1 MSDEGLDRVL
11 QQPHP
16 TLPAPSRYRQVTV
29 LAVPAIAEMIL
40 HMGVWAVDTA
50 MLGRLGA
57 VPLSAAGL
65 GGQLY
70 WTLTFVFALGTGAFA
85 LVARSTG
92 AGEPERAR
100 EVTATSIG
108 LAVLLG
114 LTLTIAMWGLGPLV
128 FRAAGI
134 DPAVT
139 TNALVYMRIVSTAA
153 PLLSITWIGGSIIR
167 ATGNTRVPLYITLL
181 VNGLNVVGDY
191 ALIFGRLGFPALGLV
206 GAAWAS
212 AAAQA
217 IGGLLTI
224 AFLAWGPTA
233 ARLRWREMFV
243 WRGTL
248 VRQLARL
255 SAPAGLETL
264 LMDGARAFN
273 LFIIGGLGAVAVAGH
288 QVTTV
293 AESLSFM
300 PGYGVAVAAGII
312 VGQQLGA
319 GRPQDARLGAGAA
332 WQMGTGFMTLAGL
345 AFLIAPAALV
355 GVFTTDGDVVRTAA
369 KLLMIAA
376 IAQPFIATTEIYTG
390 ALRGAGDTRSP
401 LFITAIGAWGVRVP
415 VTVVA
420 IRFLGMSISAAWWA
434 MVSEWVVRSI
444 LVAWAFR
451 RGRWQHI
458 KL

>member
-1 MSDEGLDRVL
+1 MV
-11 QQPHP
+11 
-16 TLPAPSRYRQVTV
+16 
-29 LAVPAIAEMIL
+29 L

-50 MLGRLGA
+50 MVGRLGA

-65 GGQLY
+65 GGQVY
-70 WTLTFVFALGTGAFA
+70 WALTFIFALGTGAFA

-92 AGEPERAR
+92 AGEPERVR

-108 LAVLLG
+108 LALLLG
-114 LTLTIAMWGLGPLV
+114 MTMTMAVWGLGPLI

-134 DPAVT
+134 DPEVT
-139 TNALVYMRIVSTAA
+139 ANALVYMRIVSTAA
-153 PLLSITWIGGSIIR
+153 SMLSISWIGSSIIR

-191 ALIFGRLGFPALGLV
+191 ALIFGRLGFPAYGLV

-212 AAAQA
+212 AAAQV
-217 IGGLLTI
+217 IGGLLTL
-224 AFLAWGPTA
+224 AYLAWGPTT
-233 ARLRWREMFV
+233 ARLRWGDVFV
-243 WRGTL
+243 WRGGL

-264 LMDGARAFN
+264 LMDGARTVNMFV
-273 LFIIGGLGAVAVAGH
+273 IGGLGAVAVAGH

-300 PGYGVAVAAGII
+300 PGYGVAVAAGIV

-319 GRPQDARLGAGAA
+319 GRPAEARQGAGAA
-332 WQMGTGFMTLAGL
+332 WQMGTGFMTIAG
-345 AFLIAPAALV
+345 ACFLIAPAALV
-355 GVFTTDGDVVRTAA
+355 GVFTNDGAVIGAAA
-369 KLLMIAA
+369 KLLIIAA
-376 IAQPFIATTEIYTG
+376 LAQPFIATTEIYTG

-401 LFITAIGAWGVRVP
+401 LFITALGAWGVRVP
-415 VTVVA
+415 VTVIA
-420 IRFLGMSISAAWWA
+420 IRFLGFGISAAWWA
-434 MVSEWVVRSI
+434 MVSEWVIRSI
-444 LVAWAFR
+444 LVTWVFR
-451 RGRWQHI
+451 RGRWQQI

>member
-1 MSDEGLDRVL
+1 MQKTRETPLAADA
-11 QQPHP
+11 
-16 TLPAPSRYRQVTV
+16 APGRYRQVAF
-29 LAVPAIAEMIL
+29 LAIPAIGEMVL

-50 MLGRLGA
+50 MVGRLGA

-108 LAVLLG
+108 LAILLG
-114 LTLTIAMWGLGPLV
+114 LVLTSAIWILGPAV
-128 FRAAGI
+128 FKVAGI

-139 TNALVYMRIVSTAA
+139 ASALVYMRIVSTAA
-153 PLLSITWIGGSIIR
+153 AFLSVSWIGSSIIR
-167 ATGNTRVPLYITLL
+167 ATGNTRVPLVITML
-181 VNGLNVVGDY
+181 VNGLNIVGDY
-191 ALIFGRLGFPALGLV
+191 ALVFGRLGCPALGLA

-212 AAAQA
+212 AAAQTV
-217 IGGLLTI
+217 GGLLTV
-224 AFLAWGPTA
+224 AYLAWGPTA
-233 ARLRWREMFV
+233 ARLRWGEVFV
-243 WRGTL
+243 WRGAL

-255 SAPAGLETL
+255 SIPAGLETL
-264 LMDGARAFN
+264 LMDGARALN
-273 LFIIGGLGAVAVAGH
+273 LFVIGGLGAVAVAGH
-288 QVTTV
+288 QVTSV

-300 PGYGVAVAAGII
+300 PGYGVAIAAGII
-312 VGQQLGA
+312 VGQRLGA
-319 GRPQDARLGAGAA
+319 GRPHEARQGAGAA
-332 WQMGTGFMTLAGL
+332 WQMGTSFMTLAGV
-345 AFLIAPAALV
+345 AFVIAPALLV
-355 GVFTTDGDVVRTAA
+355 SVFTSDPDVIGTAA

-376 IAQPFIATTEIYTG
+376 VAQPFIATTEIYKG

-401 LFITAIGAWGVRVP
+401 LLITAIGAWGVRVP

-420 IRFLGMSISAAWWA
+420 IRVLGLSIAAAWWA
-434 MVSEWVVRSI
+434 MVSEWVVRAI
-444 LVAWAFR
+444 LVTWVFR
-451 RGRWQHI
+451 RGRWQQI

>member
-1 MSDEGLDRVL
+1 M
-11 QQPHP
+11 
-16 TLPAPSRYRQVTV
+16 
-29 LAVPAIAEMIL
+29 PAIGEMVL

-50 MLGRLGA
+50 MVGRLGA

-85 LVARSTG
+85 LVARHTG
-92 AGEPERAR
+92 AGEPHRAR

-108 LAVLLG
+108 LAALLG
-114 LTLTIAMWGLGPLV
+114 LGLTVTVWTIGPVV
-128 FRAAGI
+128 FRISGI

-139 TNALVYMRIVSTAA
+139 ASALVYMRITSLAA
-153 PLLSITWIGGSIIR
+153 TMLSIHWIGNSIIR
-167 ATGNTRVPLYITLL
+167 ATGNTRVPLLITLL
-181 VNGLNVVGDY
+181 VNGLNLVGDY
-191 ALIFGRLGFPALGLV
+191 ALIFGRLGCPALGLA

-217 IGGLLTI
+217 VGGLLTM

-233 ARLRWREMFV
+233 ARLRWREVFR
-243 WRGTL
+243 WRGAL

-264 LMDGARAFN
+264 LMDGARALN
-273 LFIIGGLGAVAVAGH
+273 LFVIGGLGAVAVAGH
-288 QVTTV
+288 QVTSV

-300 PGYGVAVAAGII
+300 PGYGFATAAGII

-319 GRPQDARLGAGAA
+319 GRPREARDGAGAA
-332 WQMGTGFMTLAGL
+332 WRMGAGFMTLAGV
-345 AFLIAPAALV
+345 AFLAAPAALV
-355 GVFTTDGDVVRTAA
+355 GVFTSDPEVVRAA
-369 KLLMIAA
+369 ARLIMIAA
-376 IAQPFIATTEIYTG
+376 VAQPFIGTTEIYTG

-401 LFITAIGAWGVRVP
+401 LLITAIGAWGVRVP

-420 IRFLGMSISAAWWA
+420 IRVLGMPIAAAWWA
-434 MVSEWVVRSI
+434 MVTEWVVRSV
-444 LVAWAFR
+444 LVTMVFR
-451 RGRWQHI
+451 RGRWQQL